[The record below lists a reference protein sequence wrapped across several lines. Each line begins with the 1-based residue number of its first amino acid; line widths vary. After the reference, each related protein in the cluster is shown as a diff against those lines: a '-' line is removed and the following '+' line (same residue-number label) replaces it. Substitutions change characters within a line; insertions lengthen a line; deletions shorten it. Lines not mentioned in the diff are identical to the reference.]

1 MVFLKGDT
9 IMFNKKIAAVGLA
22 AAMLFSIAIGALSVS
37 VLQNDLYAV
46 DSEANAVSIVYTVPE
61 SES

>member
-1 MVFLKGDT
+1 
-9 IMFNKKIAAVGLA
+9 MFNKKIAAVGLA

-37 VLQNDLYAV
+37 VLQNDLYAE